1 MGGPTPVAG
10 AADVAAI
17 EAEMVPNT
25 RLRSTAAHYNTDL
38 AGGPDGNKW
47 GQYIFTGIM
56 GRTWIGNYILSPI
69 IWTGKDGA

>member
-1 MGGPTPVAG
+1 
-10 AADVAAI
+10 
-17 EAEMVPNT
+17 MVPNT